1 MSVRRWLVPVVLL
14 VLFAA
19 IAAGLH
25 ATRELDAAPAPPGGG
40 EAEGRPGAE
49 AGAEARAAGPSKP
62 PAADGARNRRR
73 QRPFDLQVLLTARR
87 LPALA
92 ESPEEVELAEQ
103 AQRLADH
110 AVDLAFHDTLQR
122 IAEDP
127 PEPTPEL
134 RALAETK
141 ARAAAALAAAQA
153 QAEALARAQEE
164 GGAAAPGPG
173 QVELARARV
182 ELARDELDD
191 ASDAL
196 ARAGGDPQARI
207 ERLRAQYEAAQ
218 KVPAA
223 APAGPPPASRGRGSL
238 LERLRAWSA
247 QRAKVAA
254 LEEARAEVLARIQ
267 AMEQRRERVTKRI
280 AEAEALER
288 KALGAA
294 TAAVDA
300 GSSPAAQ
307 VEPAAA
313 SAEHAG
319 AVRRLARDRRRL
331 NGLARRLQDHQE
343 LADVYADWS
352 AIAGAQARS
361 GLHRVLQRGV
371 WVLVALAFA
380 WLASRLVE
388 RSFGKQVEG
397 DVRAGTLHGV
407 VRVAVGLAAALAILL
422 IAVGAPSQAT
432 TIVGLAGAGL
442 TVALRNFIVAFFGW
456 FVLMGRNGIRVGD
469 WVEIKGVG
477 GEVAEIGLLHTVLL
491 ETGSWSDAGH
501 PTGRRVSFVNS
512 FAVEGHYFNFTSSG
526 QWMWDTLPVLVP
538 LGQDP
543 YPVLD
548 GVQRLVEKETQ
559 ENAKLAEQEWRKTTS
574 RYRVRTFSAVPGINV
589 LPTANG
595 VQLDVRYITRAHER
609 HDTRR
614 RLSHAVV
621 QLMHGKREAG

>member
-1 MSVRRWLVPVVLL
+1 MSLRRWLVPAILL

-19 IAAGLH
+19 VGAGLH
-25 ATRELDAAPAPPGGG
+25 ATRELDTAPARPSGG
-40 EAEGRPGAE
+40 EPDGRTGAAPGAE
-49 AGAEARAAGPSKP
+49 PRGAGAP
-62 PAADGARNRRR
+62 PADAGARSRRR

-87 LPALA
+87 AMALA
-92 ESPEEVELAEQ
+92 ETPEEVELAEQ
-103 AQRLADH
+103 ALRLADH

-122 IAEDP
+122 IADDP

-134 RALAETK
+134 RALAGAK
-141 ARAAAALAAAQA
+141 ARAQAAVAAASAQV
-153 QAEALARAQEE
+153 EALARAQDA

-173 QVELARARV
+173 QVELARARL

-191 ASDAL
+191 ASDVL

-223 APAGPPPASRGRGSL
+223 APAGPPPPARGRGSL

-247 QRAKVAA
+247 QRGKVAA
-254 LEEARAEVLARIQ
+254 LDEARGEVVTRVES
-267 AMEQRRERVTKRI
+267 MEQRRDRLTKRI
-280 AEAEALER
+280 AEAEALEL
-288 KALGAA
+288 KAVAAATPGGAA
-294 TAAVDA
+294 PSPEAAE
-300 GSSPAAQ
+300 
-307 VEPAAA
+307 VEPAET
-313 SAEHAG
+313 SGEHAE

-331 NGLARRLQDHQE
+331 NSLGRRLQDHQE
-343 LADVYADWS
+343 LAEVYADWS
-352 AIAGAQARS
+352 IAAGAQARA
-361 GLHRVLQRGV
+361 GLRRVLQRAV
-371 WVLVALAFA
+371 WVLAALLLA
-380 WLASRLVE
+380 WLAGRLVD
-388 RSFGKQVEG
+388 RAFGKKVEG

-407 VRVAVGLAAALAILL
+407 VRVAVGIASALVVLFIV
-422 IAVGAPSQAT
+422 VGAPGQAT
-432 TIVGLAGAGL
+432 TVLGLAGAGL
-442 TVALRNFIVAFFGW
+442 TVALKDFIVAFFGW
-456 FVLMGRNGIRVGD
+456 FVLMGRNGLRVGD

-477 GEVAEIGLLHTVLL
+477 GEVVEIGLLHTVLL

-512 FAVEGHYFNFTSSG
+512 FAIEGHYFNFTSSG

-548 GVQRLVEKETQ
+548 GVQRLVERETQ
-559 ENAKLAEQEWRKTTS
+559 ENAKLAEQEWRKTAS

-589 LPTANG
+589 TPTAHG
-595 VQLDVRYITRAHER
+595 VQLDVRYVTRAHER

>member
-1 MSVRRWLVPVVLL
+1 MAIRRWLAPALLL

-19 IAAGLH
+19 VAAGLH
-25 ATRELDAAPAPPGGG
+25 ATREPGAAPARPGGG
-40 EAEGRPGAE
+40 AADGR
-49 AGAEARAAGPSKP
+49 AGAESGAEPGGTGPAAA

-87 LPALA
+87 VTALA
-92 ESPEEVELAEQ
+92 ETPEEVELAEQ

-127 PEPTPEL
+127 PAPTPEL
-134 RALAETK
+134 RALAEAK
-141 ARAAAALAAAQA
+141 ARAAAAVAAAQS
-153 QAEALARAQEE
+153 QAEALVRAQEE
-164 GGAAAPGPG
+164 GGAAAPAPG
-173 QVELARARV
+173 QVELARARL

-223 APAGPPPASRGRGSL
+223 APAGPPPPSRGRGSL
-238 LERLRAWSA
+238 LERLRTWAA
-247 QRAKVAA
+247 QRAKVAD
-254 LEEARAEVLARIQ
+254 LDEARAEVVTRLE
-267 AMEQRRERVTKRI
+267 AMEGRRDRLTKRI
-280 AEAEALER
+280 AEAEAAER
-288 KALGAA
+288 KAVEAVARTDGPRPVAA
-294 TAAVDA
+294 R
-300 GSSPAAQ
+300 G
-307 VEPAAA
+307 EPAAA
-313 SAEHAG
+313 PADAE
-319 AVRRLARDRRRL
+319 AVRRLSRDRRRL
-331 NGLARRLQDHQE
+331 TSLGRRLQDHQE

-352 AIAGAQARS
+352 VLAGVQAQA
-361 GLHRVLQRGV
+361 GLHRVLQRAV
-371 WVLVALAFA
+371 WVLVALALA
-380 WLASRLVE
+380 WIAARVVE
-388 RSFGKQVEG
+388 RLFGKKVEG
-397 DVRAGTLHGV
+397 DVRAGTLHDV
-407 VRVAVGLAAALAILL
+407 VRVAVGITAALAVLF

-456 FVLMGRNGIRVGD
+456 FVLMGRNGLRVGD

-543 YPVLD
+543 YPILD
-548 GVQRLVEKETQ
+548 GVQRLVERETQ
-559 ENAKLAEQEWRKTTS
+559 DNAKLAEQEWRKTTS